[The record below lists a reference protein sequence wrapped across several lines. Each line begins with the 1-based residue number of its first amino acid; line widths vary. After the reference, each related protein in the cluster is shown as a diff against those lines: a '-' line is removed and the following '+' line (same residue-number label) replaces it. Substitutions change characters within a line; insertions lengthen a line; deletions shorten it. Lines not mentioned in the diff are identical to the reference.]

1 MAYAVHELFQLMLFA
16 RLSIARVSIA
26 TMVLVAGCRDAPRGQ
41 PQQVQEHVVLRQ
53 VMLASDSPSNLALII
68 TAGSRTDLDAIDA
81 MEADGRLVLLQPN
94 TVLDCRYASTEV
106 PNAIAVL
113 FVTSGKLIGRQLYA
127 YKDAVDFSEK
137 TLEQAWTKLGNE
149 EKTLPKSA
157 DRRWIEAG
165 GGLIELVKLQRD
177 IQEFNE
183 RTNKALRQTPH

>member
-1 MAYAVHELFQLMLFA
+1 M
-16 RLSIARVSIA
+16 
-26 TMVLVAGCRDAPRGQ
+26 
-41 PQQVQEHVVLRQ
+41 VLRQ

-68 TAGSRTDLDAIDA
+68 VAGSRSDVDAIDA

-94 TVLDCRYASTEV
+94 TALDYRYAGTED

-127 YKDAVDFSEK
+127 YKDAVDFSEE
-137 TLEQAWTKLGNE
+137 TSEQAWTKLGNE

-165 GGLIELVKLQRD
+165 GSLLNLVKLQRD
-177 IQEFNE
+177 IREVNE
-183 RTNKALRQTPH
+183 QTKKVLRQTPH